1 MNCPNSCRQSKGSF
15 GKKYGVFN
23 FVLCS
28 RGKISLCVFPILDGS
43 VYLCYILNDQI
54 WLGTDNGYSKNSIYI
69 VGCAKAAAENPITV
83 ASQYLILPIIFDRDS
98 GQIYDADINSVCDIT
113 ERFVKSLLVGRSIYT
128 DYNAIIQD
136 IGSRYLGHSQ
146 KALIFCIRNII
157 HTLQEQSM
165 LPQHSG

>member
-1 MNCPNSCRQSKGSF
+1 ME
-15 GKKYGVFN
+15 
-23 FVLCS
+23 
-28 RGKISLCVFPILDGS
+28 
-43 VYLCYILNDQI
+43 
-54 WLGTDNGYSKNSIYI
+54 YSKNSIYI

-83 ASQYLILPIIFDRDS
+83 ASQYLILPIIFDR
-98 GQIYDADINSVCDIT
+98 DADINSVCDIT

>member
-1 MNCPNSCRQSKGSF
+1 ME
-15 GKKYGVFN
+15 
-23 FVLCS
+23 
-28 RGKISLCVFPILDGS
+28 
-43 VYLCYILNDQI
+43 
-54 WLGTDNGYSKNSIYI
+54 YSKNSIYI
-69 VGCAKAAAENPITV
+69 VGCAKAAAENPIT
-83 ASQYLILPIIFDRDS
+83 
-98 GQIYDADINSVCDIT
+98 VCDIT

>member
-1 MNCPNSCRQSKGSF
+1 ME
-15 GKKYGVFN
+15 
-23 FVLCS
+23 
-28 RGKISLCVFPILDGS
+28 
-43 VYLCYILNDQI
+43 
-54 WLGTDNGYSKNSIYI
+54 YSKNSIYI

-146 KALIFCIRNII
+146 KALIY
-157 HTLQEQSM
+157 
-165 LPQHSG
+165 HSYSSGAEHASAALWLIFYFSLDILLSIFYTDAELSYLYIVQNYLLAR

>member
-1 MNCPNSCRQSKGSF
+1 ME
-15 GKKYGVFN
+15 
-23 FVLCS
+23 
-28 RGKISLCVFPILDGS
+28 
-43 VYLCYILNDQI
+43 
-54 WLGTDNGYSKNSIYI
+54 YSKNSIYI

-113 ERFVKSLLVGRSIYT
+113 ERFVRSIYT

>member
-1 MNCPNSCRQSKGSF
+1 ME
-15 GKKYGVFN
+15 
-23 FVLCS
+23 
-28 RGKISLCVFPILDGS
+28 
-43 VYLCYILNDQI
+43 
-54 WLGTDNGYSKNSIYI
+54 YSKNSIYI

-98 GQIYDADINSVCDIT
+98 GQIYDADIT

>member
-1 MNCPNSCRQSKGSF
+1 ME
-15 GKKYGVFN
+15 
-23 FVLCS
+23 
-28 RGKISLCVFPILDGS
+28 
-43 VYLCYILNDQI
+43 
-54 WLGTDNGYSKNSIYI
+54 YSKNSIYI

-146 KALIFCIRNII
+146 KALYFLYPKYHSYSSGAEHASAALWLIFYFSLDILLSIFYTDAKLSYLYIVQNYLLAR
-157 HTLQEQSM
+157 
-165 LPQHSG
+165 

>member
-1 MNCPNSCRQSKGSF
+1 ME
-15 GKKYGVFN
+15 
-23 FVLCS
+23 
-28 RGKISLCVFPILDGS
+28 
-43 VYLCYILNDQI
+43 
-54 WLGTDNGYSKNSIYI
+54 YSKNSIYI
-69 VGCAKAAAENPITV
+69 VGCAKLPQKTQLLSPANTSFCRSSLTGIQAKFMMQI
-83 ASQYLILPIIFDRDS
+83 SIL
-98 GQIYDADINSVCDIT
+98 SVILQ
-113 ERFVKSLLVGRSIYT
+113 RGLSKSLLVGRSIYT

>member
-1 MNCPNSCRQSKGSF
+1 ME
-15 GKKYGVFN
+15 
-23 FVLCS
+23 
-28 RGKISLCVFPILDGS
+28 
-43 VYLCYILNDQI
+43 
-54 WLGTDNGYSKNSIYI
+54 YSKNSIYI

-136 IGSRYLGHSQ
+136 LGHSQ

>member
-1 MNCPNSCRQSKGSF
+1 MVG
-15 GKKYGVFN
+15 G
-23 FVLCS
+23 L
-28 RGKISLCVFPILDGS
+28 IME
-43 VYLCYILNDQI
+43 
-54 WLGTDNGYSKNSIYI
+54 YSKNSIYI
-69 VGCAKAAAENPITV
+69 VGCAKAAAENPLTV

>member
-1 MNCPNSCRQSKGSF
+1 ME
-15 GKKYGVFN
+15 
-23 FVLCS
+23 
-28 RGKISLCVFPILDGS
+28 
-43 VYLCYILNDQI
+43 
-54 WLGTDNGYSKNSIYI
+54 YSKNSIYI

-157 HTLQEQSM
+157 HTPVSYTHLT
-165 LPQHSG
+165 LPTN

>member
-1 MNCPNSCRQSKGSF
+1 ME
-15 GKKYGVFN
+15 
-23 FVLCS
+23 
-28 RGKISLCVFPILDGS
+28 
-43 VYLCYILNDQI
+43 
-54 WLGTDNGYSKNSIYI
+54 YSKNSIYI

-136 IGSRYLGHSQ
+136 IGFPVSWALSKGPYFLYPKYHSYSSG
-146 KALIFCIRNII
+146 AE
-157 HTLQEQSM
+157 HASGSTLADFLFFS
-165 LPQHSG
+165 

>member
-1 MNCPNSCRQSKGSF
+1 ME
-15 GKKYGVFN
+15 
-23 FVLCS
+23 
-28 RGKISLCVFPILDGS
+28 
-43 VYLCYILNDQI
+43 
-54 WLGTDNGYSKNSIYI
+54 YSKNSIYI

-165 LPQHSG
+165 LSAALLADFYFSLDILLSIFYTDAELSYLYIVQNYLLAR

>member
-1 MNCPNSCRQSKGSF
+1 ME
-15 GKKYGVFN
+15 
-23 FVLCS
+23 
-28 RGKISLCVFPILDGS
+28 
-43 VYLCYILNDQI
+43 
-54 WLGTDNGYSKNSIYI
+54 YSKNSIYI

-136 IGSRYLGHSQ
+136 IGSRISW
-146 KALIFCIRNII
+146 ALSKRPLFSVSEISFILFRSRACFRS
-157 HTLQEQSM
+157 TLADFLFFS
-165 LPQHSG
+165 

>member
-1 MNCPNSCRQSKGSF
+1 MVG
-15 GKKYGVFN
+15 G
-23 FVLCS
+23 L
-28 RGKISLCVFPILDGS
+28 IME
-43 VYLCYILNDQI
+43 
-54 WLGTDNGYSKNSIYI
+54 YSKNSIYI

-136 IGSRYLGHSQ
+136 IVPGILGTLKRPLFSVSEISFILFRSRACFRS
-146 KALIFCIRNII
+146 
-157 HTLQEQSM
+157 TLADFLFFS
-165 LPQHSG
+165 